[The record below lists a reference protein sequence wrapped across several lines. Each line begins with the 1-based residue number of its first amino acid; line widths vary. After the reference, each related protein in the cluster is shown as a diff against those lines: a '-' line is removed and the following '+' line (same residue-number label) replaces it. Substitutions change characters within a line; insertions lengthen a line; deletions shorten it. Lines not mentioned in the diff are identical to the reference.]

1 MTKIPRPEHPRPQMY
16 RESWINLNGEWQ
28 FEIDHGKSGRDR
40 CLYKNT
46 ELNSSIIVPFCPE
59 SELSGINN
67 KDFMECVWY
76 KRKVDIK
83 NDWLKDGRRTI
94 LHIDACDYHTE
105 VWINGDSVGTHI
117 GGYSSFS
124 FDITEKLIKGDNT
137 VTVCATDLLRTGEQ
151 PGGKQCREFFS
162 RGCSYTRTT
171 GIWQTVWLEN
181 VASSSI
187 KSFKCTPDI
196 YSSSIYFDVLCRN
209 ANGKKVK
216 ATAYFAGKE
225 VGSCLAYI
233 EGKHARFNMELKELH
248 LWSCETPN
256 LYDLVLE
263 LDNDKMSGYFGM
275 RSTHYHGNKFYL
287 NNQVVFQRLIL
298 DQGFYPDGIYTAPTD
313 QELINDIKRS
323 MDMGFNGARLH
334 QKVFE
339 PRFLYHC
346 DVLGYLV
353 WEEHANWEL
362 NISKD
367 KAWERFVPEWLEIM
381 ERDYNHPSIIGWCA
395 FNETQK
401 DQNVNLVK
409 YVADM
414 TRAFDSTRPVIDT
427 SGWVHIDGASDL
439 RDKHDYDQNPV
450 TFKERYD
457 QIDQQKKNYD
467 GYVDDFCAPVF
478 ISEYG
483 GIWWSETDTSGWGY
497 GQRPNSLD
505 EVIGRYRGL
514 TEVLLNNPNIGAFC
528 YTQLTDVEQEQNG
541 LYTYDRKPKMDPAII
556 KEINKQKAAVEK

>member
-105 VWINGDSVGTHI
+105 VWINGDSAGTHI

-124 FDITEKLIKGDNT
+124 FDITEKLIKGENT
-137 VTVCATDLLRTGEQ
+137 ITVCATDLLRTGEQ

-505 EVIGRYRGL
+505 EVIERYRGL

>member
-1 MTKIPRPEHPRPQMY
+1 MINIPRLEHPRPQMH
-16 RESWINLNGEWQ
+16 RNSWINLNGQWQ
-28 FEIDHGKSGRDR
+28 FEIDHGKSGKERGLFKDVN
-40 CLYKNT
+40 LS
-46 ELNSSIIVPFCPE
+46 SSILVPFCPE
-59 SELSGINN
+59 SSLSGVNN

-76 KRKVDIK
+76 KRTVTVK
-83 NDWLKDGRRTI
+83 NDWLSNGRRTF

-105 VWINGDSVGTHI
+105 VWINGESVGTHI

-124 FDITEKLIKGDNT
+124 FDITEKLREGDNQI
-137 VTVCATDLLRTGEQ
+137 TVCATDLLRTLSQ
-151 PGGKQCREFFS
+151 PGGKQCTGYLS
-162 RGCSYTRTT
+162 KGCSYTRTT

-181 VASSSI
+181 VASSNI
-187 KSFKCTPDI
+187 ASFKCTADI
-196 YSSSIYFDVLCRN
+196 NTSSIYFDVLCRN
-209 ANGKKVK
+209 ANGMQIK
-216 ATAYFAGKE
+216 ATSYFQGKKT
-225 VGSCLAYI
+225 GSFNAVV
-233 EGKHARFNMELKELH
+233 EGKHARFNMELDELH
-248 LWSCETPN
+248 LWSCETPD

-263 LDNDKMSGYFGM
+263 LGDDKVTSYFGM
-275 RSTHYHGNKFYL
+275 RSIYYHDNKFYL
-287 NNQVVFQRLIL
+287 NNIAVYQRLIL

-346 DVLGYLV
+346 DVMGYLV
-353 WEEHANWEL
+353 WEEHANWGL
-362 NISKD
+362 DISKD
-367 KAWERFVPEWLEIM
+367 KSWERFVPEWLEIM
-381 ERDYNHPSIIGWCA
+381 ERDYNHPSIIGWCP

-401 DQNVNLVK
+401 DQNVNIIK
-409 YVADM
+409 YVANM

-427 SGWVHIDGASDL
+427 SGWFHVDGASDL

-457 QIDQQKKNYD
+457 TLDKQKKNYD
-467 GYVDDFCAPVF
+467 GYVDDNCAPVF

-497 GQRPNSLD
+497 GERPKSLD
-505 EVIGRYRGL
+505 EVIERYRGL

-556 KEINKQKAAVEK
+556 KAINSQRAAVEK

>member
-40 CLYKNT
+40 SLYKQT
-46 ELNSSIIVPFCPE
+46 ELNSSITVPFCPE

-83 NDWLKDGRRTI
+83 SDWLKNGRRTI

-124 FDITEKLIKGDNT
+124 FDITEKLTKGENT

-151 PGGKQCREFFS
+151 PGGKQCKEYFS

-181 VASSSI
+181 VASSNI
-187 KSFKCTPDI
+187 HSFKCTPDI
-196 YSSSIYFDVLCRN
+196 YSSSIYFDILCRN

-216 ATAYFAGKE
+216 ATAYFSGKE
-225 VGSCLAYI
+225 VGSCEVQI
-233 EGKHARFNMELKELH
+233 EGKHARFNMELNELH
-248 LWSCETPN
+248 LWSCEMPD

-263 LDNDKMSGYFGM
+263 LDDDKMSGYFGM

-287 NNQVVFQRLIL
+287 NNEVVFQRLIL

-313 QELINDIKRS
+313 RELINDIKRS

-381 ERDYNHPSIIGWCA
+381 ERDYNHPSIIGWCP

-409 YVADM
+409 YVSNM

-457 QIDQQKKNYD
+457 QIDKQKKNYD

-483 GIWWSETDTSGWGY
+483 GIWWSETDVSGWGY
-497 GQRPNSLD
+497 GERPKSLL
-505 EVIGRYRGL
+505 EVIERYRGL

-541 LYTYDRKPKMDPAII
+541 LYTYDRKPKIDPAII
-556 KEINKQKAAVEK
+556 KAINSQKAAVEK

>member
-1 MTKIPRPEHPRPQMY
+1 MTNIPRHEHPRPQMH
-16 RESWINLNGEWQ
+16 RENWINLNGQWQ
-28 FEIDHGKSGRDR
+28 FEIDNGRSGKERG
-40 CLYKNT
+40 LYKDIN
-46 ELNSSIIVPFCPE
+46 LSSSITVPFCPE
-59 SELSGINN
+59 SSLSGVNN

-76 KRKVDIK
+76 KRTITVNK
-83 NDWLKDGRRTI
+83 NWLSNGRRTL

-105 VWINGDSVGTHI
+105 VWINGVSVGTHI

-124 FDITEKLIKGDNT
+124 FDITEKLNEGVNQI
-137 VTVCATDLLRTGEQ
+137 TVCATDLLRTSDQ
-151 PGGKQCREFFS
+151 PGGKQCKGYFS
-162 RGCSYTRTT
+162 KGCSYTRTT

-181 VASSSI
+181 VASSNI
-187 KSFKCTPDI
+187 ASFKCTPDI
-196 YSSSIYFDVLCRN
+196 NTSSIYFDVLCRN
-209 ANGKKVK
+209 ANCMEVK
-216 ATAYFAGKE
+216 ATAYFQGKE
-225 VGSCLAYI
+225 TGSCIATI
-233 EGKHARFNMELKELH
+233 EGKHARFNMELDELH

-263 LDNDKMSGYFGM
+263 LGDDKVASYFGM
-275 RSTHYHGNKFYL
+275 RNTYYHANKFYL
-287 NNQVVFQRLIL
+287 NNKVVYQRLIL
-298 DQGFYPDGIYTAPTD
+298 DQGFYPDGIYTAPSD
-313 QELINDIKRS
+313 QELLNDIKRS

-346 DVLGYLV
+346 DVLGYIV
-353 WEEHANWEL
+353 WEEHANWGL
-362 NISKD
+362 DISKD
-367 KAWERFVPEWLEIM
+367 KSWERFVPEWLEIL
-381 ERDYNHPSIIGWCA
+381 ERDYNHPSIIGWCP

-401 DQNVNLVK
+401 DQNINIIK

-427 SGWVHIDGASDL
+427 SGWVHVDGASDL
-439 RDKHDYDQNPV
+439 RDKHDYDQNPL

-457 QIDQQKKNYD
+457 AIDQQKKNYD
-467 GYVDDFCAPVF
+467 GYVDENCAPVF

-505 EVIGRYRGL
+505 EVIERYRGL
-514 TEVLLNNPNIGAFC
+514 TEVLLNNPNLGAFC

-556 KEINKQKAAVEK
+556 RAINSQKAAVEE

>member
-225 VGSCLAYI
+225 VGSCKAYI

-457 QIDQQKKNYD
+457 QIGQQKKNYD

-541 LYTYDRKPKMDPAII
+541 LYTYDRKPKMDPEII

>member
-1 MTKIPRPEHPRPQMY
+1 MTNIPRHEHPRPQMH
-16 RESWINLNGEWQ
+16 RENWINLNGQWQ
-28 FEIDHGKSGRDR
+28 FEIDNGRSGKERG
-40 CLYKNT
+40 LYKDIN
-46 ELNSSIIVPFCPE
+46 LSSSITVPFCPE
-59 SELSGINN
+59 SSLSGVNN

-76 KRKVDIK
+76 KRTITVNK
-83 NDWLKDGRRTI
+83 NWLSNGRRTL

-105 VWINGDSVGTHI
+105 VWINGVSVGTHI

-124 FDITEKLIKGDNT
+124 FDITEKLNEGVNQI
-137 VTVCATDLLRTGEQ
+137 TVCATDLLRTSDQ
-151 PGGKQCREFFS
+151 PGGKQCKGYFS
-162 RGCSYTRTT
+162 KGCSYTRTT

-181 VASSSI
+181 VASSNI
-187 KSFKCTPDI
+187 ASFKCTPDI
-196 YSSSIYFDVLCRN
+196 NTSSIYFDVLCRN
-209 ANGKKVK
+209 ANCMEVK
-216 ATAYFAGKE
+216 AAAYFQGKE
-225 VGSCLAYI
+225 TGSCIATI
-233 EGKHARFNMELKELH
+233 EGKHARFNMELDELH

-263 LDNDKMSGYFGM
+263 LGDDKVASYFGM
-275 RSTHYHGNKFYL
+275 RNTYYHANKFYL
-287 NNQVVFQRLIL
+287 NNKVVYQRLIL
-298 DQGFYPDGIYTAPTD
+298 DQGFYPDGIYTAPSD
-313 QELINDIKRS
+313 QELLNDIKRS

-353 WEEHANWEL
+353 WEEHANWGL
-362 NISKD
+362 DISKD

-381 ERDYNHPSIIGWCA
+381 ERDYNHPSIIGWCP

-401 DQNVNLVK
+401 DQSINIIK

-427 SGWVHIDGASDL
+427 SGWVHVDGASDL
-439 RDKHDYDQNPV
+439 RDKHDYDQNPL

-457 QIDQQKKNYD
+457 AIDQQKKNYD
-467 GYVDDFCAPVF
+467 GYVDENCAPVF

-505 EVIGRYRGL
+505 EVIERYRGL
-514 TEVLLNNPNIGAFC
+514 TEVLLNNPNLGAFC

-556 KEINKQKAAVEK
+556 RAINSQKAAVEE

>member
-40 CLYKNT
+40 GLYKNT

-124 FDITEKLIKGDNT
+124 FDITEKLIKGENT
-137 VTVCATDLLRTGEQ
+137 ITVCATDLLRTGEQ

-162 RGCSYTRTT
+162 RVCSYTRTT

-362 NISKD
+362 N
-367 KAWERFVPEWLEIM
+367 
-381 ERDYNHPSIIGWCA
+381 
-395 FNETQK
+395 
-401 DQNVNLVK
+401 
-409 YVADM
+409 
-414 TRAFDSTRPVIDT
+414 
-427 SGWVHIDGASDL
+427 
-439 RDKHDYDQNPV
+439 
-450 TFKERYD
+450 
-457 QIDQQKKNYD
+457 
-467 GYVDDFCAPVF
+467 
-478 ISEYG
+478 
-483 GIWWSETDTSGWGY
+483 
-497 GQRPNSLD
+497 
-505 EVIGRYRGL
+505 
-514 TEVLLNNPNIGAFC
+514 
-528 YTQLTDVEQEQNG
+528 
-541 LYTYDRKPKMDPAII
+541 
-556 KEINKQKAAVEK
+556 

>member
-40 CLYKNT
+40 GLYKNT

-225 VGSCLAYI
+225 VGSCEAQI

-457 QIDQQKKNYD
+457 QIGQQKKNYD

-505 EVIGRYRGL
+505 EVIERYRGL

>member
-105 VWINGDSVGTHI
+105 VWINGDSAGTHI

-124 FDITEKLIKGDNT
+124 FDITEKLIKGENT
-137 VTVCATDLLRTGEQ
+137 ITVCATDLLRTGEQ

-478 ISEYG
+478 ISEYD

-505 EVIGRYRGL
+505 EVIERYRGL